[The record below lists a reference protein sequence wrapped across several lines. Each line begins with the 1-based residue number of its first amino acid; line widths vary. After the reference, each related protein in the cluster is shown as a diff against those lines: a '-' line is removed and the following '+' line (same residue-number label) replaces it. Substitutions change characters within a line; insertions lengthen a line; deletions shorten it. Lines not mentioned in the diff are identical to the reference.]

1 VHAVVVSPN
10 EDIQDMNAK
19 LMMSGALVLI
29 LGACAST
36 PMPTAELDAARSAV
50 RSAEADP
57 NVAKYDT
64 LDLETARQQLQL
76 ADTAAM
82 NKKAA
87 EVGQPAYLATQNA
100 RLAQARAAAKADDAR
115 VAEGQAERDRIQL
128 AARNREIENARLAA
142 QAANAQSAQ
151 LQAEI
156 EALKA
161 QQTERGLVMT
171 FSDVLFDTGK
181 AELNPGAKPRLDQLA
196 QFLMEHPSRH
206 VQIDG
211 FTDNVGG
218 EAYNKE
224 LSATRANA
232 VETALVRRGIDP
244 SRIQTAAYGKAF
256 PVASN
261 SDPSGRQLNRRV
273 EVVIGNDNGNGIASR
288 TS

>member
-1 VHAVVVSPN
+1 
-10 EDIQDMNAK
+10 MNAK
-19 LMMSGALVLI
+19 LLTSGAMALV

-64 LDLETARQQLQL
+64 LDLETAKQQLQL
-76 ADTAAM
+76 AETAAM
-82 NKKAA
+82 HNKAA
-87 EVGQPAYLATQNA
+87 DVGQPAYLATQNA
-100 RLAQARAAAKADDAR
+100 RLARASAKADDAR
-115 VAEGQAERDRIQL
+115 VAEGQVERDRIQL
-128 AARNREIENARLAA
+128 AARNREIENSRRAA

-156 EALKA
+156 DALKA

-196 QFLMEHPSRH
+196 QFLIEHPSRH

-218 EAYNKE
+218 EAFNKE

-232 VETALVRRGIDP
+232 VETALVRCGIDP
-244 SRIQTAAYGKAF
+244 SRIQTAGYGKAF